1 MKFERSFVAADGE
14 ALAAHPAAVQG
25 FGQSA
30 EYGAIA
36 LIFLLANYLVLT
48 KAALVPF
55 TYDEAYSDLVYA
67 QAWDGFRRLNFAN
80 NHPLNS
86 FAMHVMSRVFGHEP
100 FALRLPNILSFYVF
114 AATAFVV
121 ARKLAMPA
129 FAFAALIMNALLLEF
144 FSLARGYGISA
155 AFALAGFAILRLAP
169 PARPLLTRPAY
180 SPRSSFRPLP
190 TRRWRSASWP
200 PCAFSW
206 RVTSPSGRLPLCAS
220 LAMSRISR
228 LSSTSRAASRRSA
241 QTGFRSYATSHVWQ
255 SLAGPGLSFLPRL
268 LTGDGLHA
276 PKSHEYVAGAVFL
289 AVLVLIPLLA
299 GLRLTAGAASRWKRT
314 EAAAWCVLIVIGTI
328 AIPALLGRQLPLART
343 LLPFIPIWVLGILIC
358 CEPLW
363 WRAMASRAVSAGVS
377 LVLAALV
384 TGLCLAHTSLSEMHY
399 WRHEK
404 TIDVDTLR
412 AVIEAKCATPEQKR
426 TEAFT
431 FYLAYYFA
439 MGRDDIPVC
448 PR

>member
-1 MKFERSFVAADGE
+1 MKLERSIVAADGE
-14 ALAAHPAAVQG
+14 ARAPHPAAVQG
-25 FGQSA
+25 FGQIA

-67 QAWDGFRRLNFAN
+67 QAWNGFRRLDFAN

-86 FAMHVMSRVFGHEP
+86 FAMYVMSRVFGHEP

-114 AATAFVV
+114 AGIAFML

-129 FAFAALIMNALLLEF
+129 FAFAALTMNALLLEF

-155 AFALAGFAILRLAP
+155 AFALAGFAILHLAP
-169 PARPLLTRPAY
+169 PARPLLTRACVLAALFVSAAAY
-180 SPRSSFRPLP
+180 SPMAIGILAALCIFMTRDVTERTFAPLRVLGHVAYLAAFIYF
-190 TRRWRSASWP
+190 TRRVAQVSAD
-200 PCAFSW
+200 
-206 RVTSPSGRLPLCAS
+206 GLPL
-220 LAMSRISR
+220 
-228 LSSTSRAASRRSA
+228 
-241 QTGFRSYATSHVWQ
+241 YATSHVWQ
-255 SLAGPGLSFLPRL
+255 SLAGPGLTFLPGL

-276 PKSHEYVAGAVFL
+276 PKTHEYIAGAVFL
-289 AVLVLIPLLA
+289 ALLVLVPLLA
-299 GLRLTAGAASRWKRT
+299 SLRPTAGEASRWKCT
-314 EAAAWCVLIVIGTI
+314 EAAAWCVLILIGTI

-343 LLPFIPIWVLGILIC
+343 LLPFIPIWVLGVLIC

-363 WRAMASRAVSAGVS
+363 WRVLASRARSVVS

-439 MGRDDIPVC
+439 MGRDDIPLC
-448 PR
+448 RPQ